1 MVRDPWCAVRV
12 DLCFSVAP
20 QRHRAVYRGLY
31 NICLMT
37 WVVFLLLASGQ
48 FAQTNTGEL
57 RVTVTDSTGLPL
69 PGPIEVSSEANDFRQ
84 RLDTNDNGVAT
95 VRRLPFGSYRIG
107 VSRNGFAAAADIVDV
122 RSALPVEHHVT
133 MTLLAVQAQLT
144 VSAESSL
151 IDPHQATS
159 AHRIGTETLQQ
170 RTTVLPGRVL
180 PDVVN
185 TQPGWL
191 LEANGIL
198 HPRGS
203 EYQTQYV
210 VDGLP
215 MTDNRS
221 PVYAPEAGS
230 DDVQSMTI
238 MTGGY
243 PAEYGRKLGGVIEV
257 VTATPAHRGFGTS
270 LSASVGSSD
279 TETGEAIVEHG
290 SEKTTISVTAGAART
305 DRYLDPPVEENFTNH
320 GATTSASLRVERDFS
335 VSSRLGMIL
344 RHGSARFLVPN
355 EHVQQEAGQR
365 QDRDSSE
372 NAVQFSAQ
380 RIFSNTLIGDFRGMA
395 RGVSAGLWSNPSS
408 IPIIASQDRGFRELY
423 VKGAVT
429 GHSGINEWKAGADI
443 SAANVREEFAY
454 TISDPDQFDADTPPD
469 FTFAD
474 RRPNREAALFV
485 QDQIRAGQWTVNAG
499 LRWDHYRFVIRDH
512 AFSPRLA
519 VAWSWPE
526 ADLVVRASY
535 DRAFQT
541 PAIENLLLASTDTFQ
556 RLGAESVRLP
566 VPASRGDFFEAG
578 LSKSIASRIRLDL
591 AAFKRRMTDVADD
604 DLLLNTGVSFPIA
617 FQRADIDGAE
627 ARIELRPWRKL
638 SGSVGYSYLHGIGE
652 LPITGGLFLG
662 EGAADALNSNDRF
675 PITQDQRHTIRGRA
689 AYQLGSAG
697 WVAVAGSY
705 NSGLP
710 FEDFEGT
717 PEDAAEQFGERVVDR
732 VDFETGRVRPSAS
745 LDLSAGLVAVKSAKH
760 TVRVQLEVRNLTN
773 RFDVINF
780 AGLFSGTAIAAPRSA
795 AIRLRYDF
803 P

>member
-1 MVRDPWCAVRV
+1 
-12 DLCFSVAP
+12 
-20 QRHRAVYRGLY
+20 
-31 NICLMT
+31 
-37 WVVFLLLASGQ
+37 
-48 FAQTNTGEL
+48 
-57 RVTVTDSTGLPL
+57 GLPL

-84 RLDTNDNGVAT
+84 RLDTNDSGVAT

-107 VSRNGFAAAADIVDV
+107 VTRNGFAAAADIVEV

-144 VSAESSL
+144 VSAESPL

-221 PVYAPEAGS
+221 PVYAPEPGS

-320 GATTSASLRVERDFS
+320 GATPSASLRVERDFS
-335 VSSRLGMIL
+335 ASSRLGMIL

-408 IPIIASQDRGFRELY
+408 TPIIASQDRGFRELY
-423 VKGAVT
+423 LKGALT
-429 GHSGINEWKAGADI
+429 GHSGFNEWKAGA
-443 SAANVREEFAY
+443 E
-454 TISDPDQFDADTPPD
+454 
-469 FTFAD
+469 
-474 RRPNREAALFV
+474 
-485 QDQIRAGQWTVNAG
+485 
-499 LRWDHYRFVIRDH
+499 DHYRFAIRDH

-519 VAWSWPE
+519 VAWSWPD

-541 PAIENLLLASTDTFQ
+541 PAMENLLLASTDTFQ
-556 RLGAESVRLP
+556 RLGAESIRLP

-578 LSKSIASRIRLDL
+578 LSKSIAGRIRLDL

-627 ARIELRPWRKL
+627 ARIELRPWRKV

-662 EGAADALNSNDRF
+662 EGADEALKSSDRF

-689 AYQLGSAG
+689 AYQFGAAG

-717 PEDAAEQFGERVVDR
+717 PEEAAEQFGERVVDR
-732 VDFETGRVRPSAS
+732 VNFETGRVRPSAS
-745 LDLSAGLVAVKSAKH
+745 LDLSAGLVAIKSAKH
-760 TVRVQLEVRNLTN
+760 TVRVQIEVRNLTN

-795 AIRLRYDF
+795 AVRLRYDF